1 MNCHDDNDQAH
12 DGREGT
18 GAHKGHSG
26 KGHMFMMAICCGLPI
41 LLLALLPLLSG
52 IPGVNSLSKYIFL
65 LCPILMIPMMF
76 SMMLPSGTKNP
87 KSSEAEH
94 KHIPK
99 FSNFFSKDMKDRRVT
114 GAIRKNG
121 ER

>member
-1 MNCHDDNDQAH
+1 
-12 DGREGT
+12 
-18 GAHKGHSG
+18 
-26 KGHMFMMAICCGLPI
+26 MMAICCGLPI

-52 IPGVNSLSKYIFL
+52 IPGVSSLSRYIFL

-76 SMMLPSGTKNP
+76 SIMLPSGTKNP

-99 FSNFFSKDMKDRRVT
+99 FRNFSKDMKDRRVT
-114 GAIRKNG
+114 GAIRKNS

>member
-12 DGREGT
+12 DRKEGA
-18 GAHKGHSG
+18 GAPKGHSG

-52 IPGVNSLSKYIFL
+52 IPGVSSLSRYIFL

-76 SMMLPSGTKNP
+76 SMMRPSGTRNP
-87 KSSEAEH
+87 KSSEAEYEH
-94 KHIPK
+94 LPK
-99 FSNFFSKDMKDRRVT
+99 FGIFFSKYMKDRRVT
-114 GAIRKNG
+114 GAIRKNS